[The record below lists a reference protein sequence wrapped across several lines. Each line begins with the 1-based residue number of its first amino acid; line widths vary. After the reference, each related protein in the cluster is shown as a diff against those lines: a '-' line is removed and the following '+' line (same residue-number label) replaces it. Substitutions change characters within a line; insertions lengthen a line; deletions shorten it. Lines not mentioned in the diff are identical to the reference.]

1 MEKFKSQ
8 INLIEI
14 EIDKYINSLGDNS
27 IYDSV
32 KYFLKLPSKRVRPL
46 FTLLTNALYNNNHS
60 FAIPAALSNEM
71 FHNFTLLHDDI
82 MDSSKKRRGFD
93 TVHEKWNVNQAILS
107 GDSILIMATKFLD
120 FYESKIQKDLL
131 KLFNSTALE
140 VCEGQQLDMEFENK
154 INIDFD
160 DYIDMIT
167 KKTSVLIASSIKM
180 GGIINELDKDELNR
194 LYDIGLNLGIAFQIQ
209 DDYLDLFGDEKII
222 GKKVGLDV
230 INNKKTAL
238 HHLFVNQASK
248 TELSKYQDYM
258 LLKNHDEKV
267 RKIKSLFSDNNTD
280 KSLKNLVED
289 YSNKADSI
297 IQKLTPE
304 FDQRPNL
311 ILLSDFLLKSD
322 IQQIVDN
329 LKDVSHKFSG
339 KTVLLTG
346 GRGFL
351 GRYFMEIFNELNE
364 TVLED
369 KVADQIAKQ
378 MNVCTQQPESLT
390 NHLGQL
396 P

>member
-46 FTLLTNALYNNNHS
+46 FTLLTNALYNNDHS

-107 GDSILIMATKFLD
+107 GDSMLIMATKFLD
-120 FYESKIQKDLL
+120 FYDSKIQKDLL

-140 VCEGQQLDMEFENK
+140 VCEGQQLDIEFENK
-154 INIDFD
+154 SDIDFD

-180 GGIINELDKDELNR
+180 GGIINELDKDELNC
-194 LYDIGLNLGIAFQIQ
+194 LYDIGLKLGIAFQIQ

-267 RKIKSLFSDNNTD
+267 EKIRSLFSDNNTD

-311 ILLSDFLLKSD
+311 ILLSEFLLKR
-322 IQQIVDN
+322 N
-329 LKDVSHKFSG
+329 
-339 KTVLLTG
+339 
-346 GRGFL
+346 
-351 GRYFMEIFNELNE
+351 Y
-364 TVLED
+364 
-369 KVADQIAKQ
+369 
-378 MNVCTQQPESLT
+378 
-390 NHLGQL
+390 
-396 P
+396 

>member
-107 GDSILIMATKFLD
+107 GDSMLIMATKFLD
-120 FYESKIQKDLL
+120 FYDSKIQKDLL

-140 VCEGQQLDMEFENK
+140 VCEGQQLDIEFENK
-154 INIDFD
+154 SDIDFD

-180 GGIINELDKDELNR
+180 GGIINELDKDELNC
-194 LYDIGLNLGIAFQIQ
+194 LYDIGLKLGIAFQIQ

-238 HHLFVNQASK
+238 H
-248 TELSKYQDYM
+248 LS
-258 LLKNHDEKV
+258 
-267 RKIKSLFSDNNTD
+267 
-280 KSLKNLVED
+280 
-289 YSNKADSI
+289 
-297 IQKLTPE
+297 
-304 FDQRPNL
+304 L
-311 ILLSDFLLKSD
+311 IH
-322 IQQIVDN
+322 I
-329 LKDVSHKFSG
+329 
-339 KTVLLTG
+339 
-346 GRGFL
+346 
-351 GRYFMEIFNELNE
+351 
-364 TVLED
+364 
-369 KVADQIAKQ
+369 
-378 MNVCTQQPESLT
+378 
-390 NHLGQL
+390 
-396 P
+396 

>member
-46 FTLLTNALYNNNHS
+46 FTLLTNALYNNDHS

-107 GDSILIMATKFLD
+107 GDSMLIMATKFLD
-120 FYESKIQKDLL
+120 FYDSKIQKDLL

-180 GGIINELDKDELNR
+180 GGIINELDKDELNC

-238 HHLFVNQASK
+238 HHLFVNKASK
-248 TELSKYQDYM
+248 TVLTKYQDYM
-258 LLKNHDEKV
+258 LLKNNDEKV
-267 RKIKSLFSDNNTD
+267 EKIKSLLSKNNTD

-304 FDQRPNL
+304 FDQRLNF
-311 ILLSDFLLKSD
+311 ILLSEFLLKR
-322 IQQIVDN
+322 N
-329 LKDVSHKFSG
+329 
-339 KTVLLTG
+339 
-346 GRGFL
+346 
-351 GRYFMEIFNELNE
+351 Y
-364 TVLED
+364 
-369 KVADQIAKQ
+369 
-378 MNVCTQQPESLT
+378 
-390 NHLGQL
+390 
-396 P
+396 

>member
-46 FTLLTNALYNNNHS
+46 FTLLTNALYNNDHS

-107 GDSILIMATKFLD
+107 GDSMLIMATKFLD
-120 FYESKIQKDLL
+120 FYDSKIQKDLL

-140 VCEGQQLDMEFENK
+140 VCEGQQLDIEFENK
-154 INIDFD
+154 IDIDFD

-180 GGIINELDKDELNR
+180 GGIINELDKDELNC

-209 DDYLDLFGDEKII
+209 DDYLDLFGNEKII

-238 HHLFVNQASK
+238 HHLFVNKASK

-258 LLKNHDEKV
+258 LLKNNDEKV
-267 RKIKSLFSDNNTD
+267 EKIKSLLSKNKTD

-304 FDQRPNL
+304 FDQRSNL
-311 ILLSDFLLKSD
+311 ILLSEFLLKR
-322 IQQIVDN
+322 N
-329 LKDVSHKFSG
+329 
-339 KTVLLTG
+339 
-346 GRGFL
+346 
-351 GRYFMEIFNELNE
+351 Y
-364 TVLED
+364 
-369 KVADQIAKQ
+369 
-378 MNVCTQQPESLT
+378 
-390 NHLGQL
+390 
-396 P
+396 

>member
-107 GDSILIMATKFLD
+107 GDSMLIMATKFLD
-120 FYESKIQKDLL
+120 FYDSKIQKDLL

-140 VCEGQQLDMEFENK
+140 VCEGQQLDIEFENK
-154 INIDFD
+154 IDIDFD

-180 GGIINELDKDELNR
+180 GGIINELDQDELNC

-238 HHLFVNQASK
+238 HHLFVNKASK
-248 TELSKYQDYM
+248 TELTKYQDYM
-258 LLKNHDEKV
+258 LLKNNDEKV
-267 RKIKSLFSDNNTD
+267 EKIKSLFIESDVE
-280 KSLKNLVED
+280 KSLKKSVQE
-289 YSNKADSI
+289 YSNNATSAIESLNPKFSKTYD
-297 IQKLTPE
+297 
-304 FDQRPNL
+304 L
-311 ILLSDFLLKSD
+311 ILLSEFLLKR
-322 IQQIVDN
+322 N
-329 LKDVSHKFSG
+329 
-339 KTVLLTG
+339 
-346 GRGFL
+346 
-351 GRYFMEIFNELNE
+351 Y
-364 TVLED
+364 
-369 KVADQIAKQ
+369 
-378 MNVCTQQPESLT
+378 
-390 NHLGQL
+390 
-396 P
+396 

>member
-14 EIDKYINSLGDNS
+14 EIHKYINSLGDNS

-46 FTLLTNALYNNNHS
+46 FTLLTNALYNNDHS

-107 GDSILIMATKFLD
+107 GDSMLIMATKFLD
-120 FYESKIQKDLL
+120 FYDSKIQKDLL

-304 FDQRPNL
+304 FDKRPNL
-311 ILLSDFLLKSD
+311 ILLSEFLLKR
-322 IQQIVDN
+322 N
-329 LKDVSHKFSG
+329 
-339 KTVLLTG
+339 
-346 GRGFL
+346 
-351 GRYFMEIFNELNE
+351 Y
-364 TVLED
+364 
-369 KVADQIAKQ
+369 
-378 MNVCTQQPESLT
+378 
-390 NHLGQL
+390 
-396 P
+396 

>member
-60 FAIPAALSNEM
+60 FAVPAALSNEM

-180 GGIINELDKDELNR
+180 GGIINELDKDELNC
-194 LYDIGLNLGIAFQIQ
+194 LYDIGLKLGIAFQIQ

-222 GKKVGLDV
+222 GKKVGQDV
-230 INNKKTAL
+230 VNNKKTAL
-238 HHLFVNQASK
+238 HHLFVNTAS
-248 TELSKYQDYM
+248 EAQLSKYYDYI
-258 LLKNHDEKV
+258 NINNDDEKIE
-267 RKIKSLFSDNNTD
+267 KIKSLFIGSDVE
-280 KSLKNLVED
+280 KSLKKLVQE
-289 YSNKADSI
+289 YSNNATSAIESLNPKFSKTSD
-297 IQKLTPE
+297 
-304 FDQRPNL
+304 L
-311 ILLSDFLLKSD
+311 ILLSEFLLKR
-322 IQQIVDN
+322 N
-329 LKDVSHKFSG
+329 
-339 KTVLLTG
+339 
-346 GRGFL
+346 
-351 GRYFMEIFNELNE
+351 Y
-364 TVLED
+364 
-369 KVADQIAKQ
+369 
-378 MNVCTQQPESLT
+378 
-390 NHLGQL
+390 
-396 P
+396 

>member
-46 FTLLTNALYNNNHS
+46 FTLLTNALYNNDHS

-107 GDSILIMATKFLD
+107 GDSMLIMATKFLD
-120 FYESKIQKDLL
+120 FYDSKIQKDLL

-140 VCEGQQLDMEFENK
+140 VCEGQQLDIEFENK
-154 INIDFD
+154 IDIDFD

-180 GGIINELDKDELNR
+180 GGIINELDQDELNC

-248 TELSKYQDYM
+248 TELSKYQDYI
-258 LLKNHDEKV
+258 LLKNNNEKV
-267 RKIKSLFSDNNTD
+267 EKIKSLLSKNNTD

-289 YSNKADSI
+289 YSIKADSI

-304 FDQRPNL
+304 FDKRPNL
-311 ILLSDFLLKSD
+311 IFLSEFLLKR
-322 IQQIVDN
+322 N
-329 LKDVSHKFSG
+329 
-339 KTVLLTG
+339 
-346 GRGFL
+346 
-351 GRYFMEIFNELNE
+351 Y
-364 TVLED
+364 
-369 KVADQIAKQ
+369 
-378 MNVCTQQPESLT
+378 
-390 NHLGQL
+390 
-396 P
+396 